1 MPLPIS
7 HLDFDPPERFNQ
19 AAFLVDRHLTEGR
32 SANVAYYFRGGAIT
46 YADLAGA
53 CNRAGNALLALG
65 MTPGQR
71 VGIVLP
77 DRPELPFTY
86 LGAMKAGL
94 VPVPLNP
101 LQSVEETAY
110 CLEDGGM
117 RVIVTD
123 EKSAAMVREACG
135 TGTGKPAIVVV
146 TENGHPPP
154 GSLDYADLMA
164 AQRDAMEAAD
174 TLSRDTAFWMY
185 SSGTTGRPKAVVHRH
200 RDVVHYQAPFAESVL
215 GVTESDRLLATSK
228 MFFSYGRNASIEV
241 PLLYGASAVLFP
253 ERPSAEAL
261 LDAIATY
268 RPTIFLSVPTFYAA
282 LIEHAR
288 GSDRSDLSSLRM
300 VISSGEALPQA
311 LFDRWKEVSGLEI
324 VETLGSTDAG
334 AQYLSNYPGAVRP
347 GSAGRLLPRFEE
359 RVVDENGEDIARG
372 EVGTLLLKGKG
383 TASQYWN
390 KPDQT
395 ADTFLGE
402 WLDTGDLVRVDED
415 GYHWFQGRST
425 DMFKVR
431 GMWIAPLEV
440 ESELITHP
448 AVRECAVVDAP
459 DGRGLSQAKAVVVV
473 REGIDGSVALA
484 DELRE
489 HVAGRL
495 APYKVPASVEFVGA
509 LPRTA
514 TGKLQRFMLRG

>member
-1 MPLPIS
+1 MPPPIS

-19 AAFLVDRHLTEGR
+19 AAFLVDRHLAEGR
-32 SANVAYYFRGGAIT
+32 SANVAYLFRGGAIT

-65 MTPGQR
+65 MTRGQR

-101 LQSVEETAY
+101 LQSAEETAY
-110 CLEDGGM
+110 CLEESGM
-117 RVIVTD
+117 RVVVTD
-123 EKSAAMVREACG
+123 ERSVAAVRQACG
-135 TGTGKPAIVVV
+135 TGTAEPVVVVV
-146 TENGHPPP
+146 TEKGRPPP
-154 GSLDYADLMA
+154 GSLGYADLVA
-164 AQRDAMEAAD
+164 AQPDAMEAAD
-174 TLSRDTAFWMY
+174 TSSEDAAFWMY

-200 RDVVHYQAPFAESVL
+200 RDVVYYQAPFAEAVL
-215 GVTESDRLLATSK
+215 GVTERDRLLATSK
-228 MFFSYGRNASIEV
+228 MFFSYGRNATIEL
-241 PLLYGASAVLFP
+241 PLLYGASAVLLP
-253 ERPSAEAL
+253 ERPSAESL

-282 LIEHAR
+282 LIEHVR
-288 GSDRSDLSSLRM
+288 GMGRADLSSLRM
-300 VISSGEALPQA
+300 VVSSGEALPQA
-311 LFDRWKEVSGLEI
+311 LFDRWKEASGLEI

-334 AQYLSNYPGAVRP
+334 AQYLSNHPGAVKP
-347 GSAGRLLPRFEE
+347 GSAGKLLPRFEE
-359 RVVDENGEDIARG
+359 RVVDESGRDIVRG
-372 EVGTLLLKGKG
+372 EVGTLLLKGRG
-383 TASQYWN
+383 TASHYWN
-390 KPDQT
+390 EPEQT

-402 WLDTGDLVRVDED
+402 WLDTGDLVRIDED

-431 GMWIAPLEV
+431 GMWVAPLEV
-440 ESELITHP
+440 ENELITHP
-448 AVRECAVVDAP
+448 AVRECAVVDAA
-459 DGRGLSQAKAVVVV
+459 DGRGLTQAKAVVVV
-473 REGIDGSVALA
+473 REGIEGSPELA
-484 DELRE
+484 NELRE

-495 APYKVPASVEFVGA
+495 APYKVPSSVEFVGS

-514 TGKLQRFMLRG
+514 TGKVQRFMLRG